1 MFRGREIYIRSNR
14 KFNSADVRKER
25 SFPISRA
32 SSRIAG
38 RACAARQIRKT
49 GEGMLINYS
58 SPNRP
63 SRRSWK
69 FIPRPRLDLSIPARF
84 TFERTEPHPT
94 VVVFYS
100 TPPDTC
106 LSLTYFAVTSNT
118 RYTGVSRIDNIPLV
132 RGTLEKRFVKFNGA
146 YYTTPG

>member
-1 MFRGREIYIRSNR
+1 MSARDVPSQFLERRLESLGGLVSRGKFERE
-14 KFNSADVRKER
+14 
-25 SFPISRA
+25 
-32 SSRIAG
+32 G
-38 RACAARQIRKT
+38 RGCL
-49 GEGMLINYS
+49 LIIPRLIVPPDY
-58 SPNRP
+58 PR
-63 SRRSWK
+63 K

>member
-1 MFRGREIYIRSNR
+1 M
-14 KFNSADVRKER
+14 SARNVPSQFLER
-25 SFPISRA
+25 RLESL
-32 SSRIAG
+32 G
-38 RACAARQIRKT
+38 GACVARQIRKR

-63 SRRSWK
+63 SRRPWK

-146 YYTTPG
+146 YYTKPG